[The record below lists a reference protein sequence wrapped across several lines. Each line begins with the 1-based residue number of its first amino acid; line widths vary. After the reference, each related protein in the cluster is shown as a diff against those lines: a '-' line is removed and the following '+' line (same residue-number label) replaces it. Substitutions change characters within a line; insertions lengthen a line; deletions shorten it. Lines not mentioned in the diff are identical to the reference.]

1 MEEKPIVMP
10 KMGESIAEA
19 TIIRWL
25 KNEGERVEKE
35 HLSDIW
41 RNSRA

>member
-1 MEEKPIVMP
+1 MAEKPILMP

-25 KNEGERVEKE
+25 KNEGERVEKDE
-35 HLSDIW
+35 PLV
-41 RNSRA
+41 